1 MSLIVKICGLSTR
14 ETLDVALDAGADM
27 VGFVFFPPSP
37 RHLSLETARDLGK
50 QVKRRASKV
59 ALTVDADDATLANIV
74 DALQPDMLQLHGSET
89 VARLR
94 DIKQK
99 FSLPV
104 MTAIAVETSADLAA
118 LPGYAAVA
126 DRILFDARAPREA
139 TRPGGLGAVFDWRV
153 LENLDLTLPFMVSG
167 GLHAGN
173 VAEAVRVTRAG
184 GVDVS
189 SGVERAPGHKDPEM
203 IRAFI
208 RAARAIDFTSPLP
221 VYGEWSDRSYDPG
234 EGESPRSHLSPN
246 SREEPLTPT
255 LSPQAR
261 GEEAEAARRRGQKS

>member
-50 QVKRRASKV
+50 HARRRALKV
-59 ALTVDADDATLANIV
+59 ALTVDAEDAPLDNIV
-74 DALQPDMLQLHGSET
+74 EALQPDMLQLHGKET

-94 DIKQK
+94 DIKRKVALQ
-99 FSLPV
+99 V
-104 MTAIAVETSADLAA
+104 MKVIAVENASDLAS

-126 DRILFDARAPREA
+126 DRILFDARAPKEA
-139 TRPGGLGAVFDWRV
+139 TRPGGLGAVFDWHV
-153 LENLDLTLPFMVSG
+153 LENLDLKLPFMVSG
-167 GLHAGN
+167 GLNAGN
-173 VAEAVRVTRAG
+173 VAEAVGVTRAG

-189 SGVERAPGHKDPEM
+189 SGVERAPGIKDPEM

-208 RAARAIDFTSPLP
+208 RAARAVDLTSPLP
-221 VYGEWSDRSYDPG
+221 VNGERSDRARDPG
-234 EGESPRSHLSPN
+234 EGE
-246 SREEPLTPT
+246 
-255 LSPQAR
+255 
-261 GEEAEAARRRGQKS
+261 

>member
-1 MSLIVKICGLSTR
+1 MSLIVKICGLSTH
-14 ETLDVALDAGADM
+14 ETLDVALQAGADM

-37 RHLSLETARDLGK
+37 RHISLQTARDLGK
-50 QVKRRASKV
+50 QVKGRASKV

-74 DALQPDMLQLHGSET
+74 EALQPEILQLHGRET

-94 DIKQK
+94 DIEQT
-99 FSLPV
+99 FRLPV
-104 MTAIAVETSADLAA
+104 MKAMAVATPADLAT

-126 DRILFDARAPREA
+126 DRILFDAHAPKDA
-139 TRPGGLGAVFDWRV
+139 TRPGGLGAVFDWHV
-153 LENLDLTLPFMVSG
+153 LENLDLEVPFMVSG

-189 SGVERAPGHKDPEM
+189 SGVERVPGVKDPEM

-208 RAARAIDFTSPLP
+208 RAARAT
-221 VYGEWSDRSYDPG
+221 
-234 EGESPRSHLSPN
+234 
-246 SREEPLTPT
+246 EELTT
-255 LSPQAR
+255 
-261 GEEAEAARRRGQKS
+261 

>member
-14 ETLDVALDAGADM
+14 ETLDVALESGADM

-37 RHLSLETARDLGK
+37 RHLGLETARDLGRQAK
-50 QVKRRASKV
+50 GRASKA

-74 DALQPDMLQLHGSET
+74 EALQPNILQLHGRET

-99 FSLPV
+99 FGLQV
-104 MTAIAVETSADLAA
+104 MKAIAVETPADLAP

-126 DRILFDARAPREA
+126 DRILFDAHAPKEA
-139 TRPGGLGAVFDWRV
+139 TRPGGLGAVFDWHV
-153 LENLDLTLPFMVSG
+153 LEKLDLQLPFMVSG
-167 GLHAGN
+167 GLNAGN

-189 SGVERAPGHKDPEM
+189 SGVERSPGHKDPEM

-208 RAARAIDFTSPLP
+208 RAARAT
-221 VYGEWSDRSYDPG
+221 
-234 EGESPRSHLSPN
+234 
-246 SREEPLTPT
+246 EELMV
-255 LSPQAR
+255 R
-261 GEEAEAARRRGQKS
+261 

>member
-14 ETLDVALDAGADM
+14 ETLDVALESGADM

-37 RHLSLETARDLGK
+37 RHLGLETARDLGG
-50 QVKRRASKV
+50 QARGRASKA

-74 DALQPDMLQLHGSET
+74 EALQPDILQLHGGET

-99 FSLPV
+99 FGLPV
-104 MTAIAVETSADLAA
+104 MKAIAVETPADLAP

-126 DRILFDARAPREA
+126 DSILFDARAPKDA
-139 TRPGGLGAVFDWRV
+139 TRPGGLGAAFDWQV
-153 LENLDLTLPFMVSG
+153 LEKLDLKLPFLVSG

-173 VAEAVRVTRAG
+173 VAQAVRVTRAG

-189 SGVERAPGHKDPEM
+189 SGVERMPGIKDPDL

-208 RAARAIDFTSPLP
+208 RAARAT
-221 VYGEWSDRSYDPG
+221 
-234 EGESPRSHLSPN
+234 
-246 SREEPLTPT
+246 EELMV
-255 LSPQAR
+255 R
-261 GEEAEAARRRGQKS
+261 